1 MNRNDFTEEE
11 LDLLRLIFELAETLV
26 YNKYVRENC
35 YDSANILYEIKE
47 KLGISDIV

>member
-1 MNRNDFTEEE
+1 MNKDVFTEEE
-11 LDLLRLIFELAETLV
+11 LDLLKLIFELAETLV

-35 YDSANILYEIKE
+35 YDSADTLYEIKE